1 MAQALPFR
9 EWKRQV
15 ERVAAK
21 APMERVT
28 QLQRQLVFLAL
39 GAAIVMPNGGL
50 ARVTGVIART
60 PVDTGRARASWIV
73 TVGGGTPANRSV
85 PAEGSYAELK
95 SHNGAVAHGTAAA
108 GQALAGL
115 QPGQTVWISSALPY
129 ILVLEF
135 GGYPNPP
142 KRGSYDKKTKS
153 WVVKSAGG
161 FSRQAPQG
169 MVRVTFEELTRIL
182 QEALP

>member
-1 MAQALPFR
+1 
-9 EWKRQV
+9 
-15 ERVAAK
+15 
-21 APMERVT
+21 MERVT

-73 TVGGGTPANRSV
+73 TVGGRSPHNRSV

-142 KRGSYDKKTKS
+142 KGGAGKS
-153 WVVKSAGG
+153 VGG
-161 FSRQAPQG
+161 FSRQAPRG